1 MTWLAAYAGLFFAAL
16 AAGAILPV
24 PSEPALVA
32 VLLTSGDP
40 AWVAVVVATVGNVMG
55 SVINWFIG
63 RGIERLRGRP
73 WFPFSE
79 ASLTRA
85 EAWYHR
91 YGRWSLL
98 FSFVPIVGDPLTVI
112 AGVMREPFR
121 SFLLL
126 VTIAKLGRY
135 VVVAALTLGLV

>member
-1 MTWLAAYAGLFFAAL
+1 MTGLAAYAGLFFAAL

-40 AWVAVVVATVGNVMG
+40 AWIAVAVATVGNVIG
-55 SVINWFIG
+55 SAINWLIG
-63 RGIERLRGRP
+63 RGIEKLRHKR

-79 ASLTRA
+79 AAIARA

-98 FSFVPIVGDPLTVI
+98 FSFVPVVGDPLTVV
-112 AGVMREPFR
+112 AGVMREPFW

-126 VTIAKLGRY
+126 VVIAKLGRY
-135 VVVAALTLGLV
+135 IAVAALTLGAT

>member
-40 AWVAVVVATVGNVMG
+40 AWVAVAVATVGNVIG
-55 SVINWFIG
+55 SAINWLIG
-63 RGIERLRGRP
+63 RGIEKLRHKR

-79 ASLTRA
+79 AAIARA

-98 FSFVPIVGDPLTVI
+98 FSFVPVVGDPLTIV
-112 AGVMREPFR
+112 AGVMREPFW

-126 VTIAKLGRY
+126 VAIAKFGRY
-135 VVVAALTLGLV
+135 VAVAALMLGAA